1 MQNSQF
7 AAAVWY
13 GARDIRVEL
22 RQSPPLSANDL
33 RVKVAKCGICG
44 SDLHEYVNGPH
55 AIPVSKE
62 HPLSRR
68 KAPIVLGHEFC
79 GTVVQVGSEVT
90 TFREGQRVVIEP
102 EYRCGSC
109 TACRRGEYN
118 LCESMGFAGLMGD
131 GGMAEEATI
140 PAYMA
145 HALPETVS
153 FTQAA
158 VLEPAAV
165 ALHAVRRSG
174 LGAGMRCA
182 VVGAGP
188 IGLLIVQLA
197 KLAGAREIAV
207 SDLSDARL
215 QLASRLGAT
224 ITVNT
229 QRQSLADHVG
239 DVDISFEAVG
249 VQSALTSS
257 FDVLRK
263 GGRLVL
269 VGLFGKA
276 PTIDAFGFVNR
287 EIDLISSVGYRHVY
301 PDLIALVAAGM
312 FDPSHIVTRE
322 IRLSDV
328 VRDGFERLLNNQA
341 DVKIIVNQE

>member
-1 MQNSQF
+1 MHNRQF
-7 AAAVWY
+7 TAAVWH
-13 GARDIRVEL
+13 GARDVRVEL
-22 RQSPPLSANDL
+22 RQTCPLSANDL
-33 RVKVAKCGICG
+33 RIKVAKCGICG

-55 AIPVSKE
+55 AIPVLQE

-79 GTVVQVGSEVT
+79 GTVSEVGSGVT
-90 TFREGQRVVIEP
+90 EFREGQRVVIEP

-109 TACRRGEYN
+109 SACQRGEYN
-118 LCESMGFAGLMGD
+118 LCASMGFAGLMGD
-131 GGMAEEATI
+131 GGMADEATI

-145 HALPETVS
+145 HALPDEVS

-188 IGLLIVQLA
+188 IGLLIIQLA
-197 KLAGAREIAV
+197 RLAGAREIVV
-207 SDLSDARL
+207 SDFSDARL
-215 QLASRLGAT
+215 QMATRLGAT
-224 ITVNT
+224 IAVNT
-229 QRQSLADHVG
+229 SRDSLSDHAR

-249 VQSALTSS
+249 VQSALTSA
-257 FDVLRK
+257 FNVLRK

-269 VGLFGKA
+269 VGLFGQP
-276 PTIDAFGFVNR
+276 PTVDAFGLVNR

-301 PDLIALVAAGM
+301 SDLIALVAAGL
-312 FDPSHIVTRE
+312 FDPSRIVTRE
-322 IRLSDV
+322 IRLGEV
-328 VRDGFERLLNNQA
+328 VRDGFERLLSNPA
-341 DVKIIVNQE
+341 DLKILVNPE